1 MKWPQLFWI
10 LVFFVNACPSSAP
23 IRRDPVSLDGVDVR
37 EIIRRNNAHANHMQS
52 MRGVAT
58 LTLESPKSS
67 NQFSAQ
73 IAVKYPDSV
82 YVKIEG
88 ILGIDG
94 LKASLNRETFVVYNI
109 INRYVVRGRTS
120 SAAIRN
126 TFDYDVTFEEMVEL
140 LTGTVFLEANMLGSN
155 PQLSTDSSYYV
166 LTVGRGEG
174 TRKIWVDPY
183 ADYAVAKIHD
193 LDSAQ
198 RLVLEREFTR
208 FEKIDGHMMPRY
220 VRVYRP
226 RENDFLSLYFNARQ
240 INRTIKSTL
249 FLVRYP
255 QNIDIIEQK

>member
-1 MKWPQLFWI
+1 MKWTRLLWVFV
-10 LVFFVNACPSSAP
+10 LVLNACPSGGAL
-23 IRRDPVSLDGVDVR
+23 RRDPVTLDGIDVV
-37 EIIRRNNAHANHMQS
+37 EIVRRNNAAANRLQS

-88 ILGIDG
+88 ILGVDG

-126 TFDYDVTFEEMVEL
+126 TFDYDVSFDEMMEL
-140 LTGTVFLEANMLGSN
+140 LTGTVFLDARKMGNGAI
-155 PQLSTDSSYYV
+155 LSTDSSYYV
-166 LTVGRGEG
+166 LTLDGGS
-174 TRKIWVDPY
+174 RKIWIDPY

-193 LDSAQ
+193 YNTDRQ
-198 RLVLEREFTR
+198 LVLEREFTR
-208 FEKIDGHMMPRY
+208 FEKIDGHTVPRY
-220 VRVYRP
+220 VRVVRP
-226 RENDFLSLYFNARQ
+226 MEKDFLSLYFDAREM
-240 INRTIKSTL
+240 NRNIKSSL
-249 FLVRYP
+249 FRISYP
-255 QNIDIIEQK
+255 KNIEIIEQN

>member
-1 MKWPQLFWI
+1 MNWTRSFWI
-10 LVFFVNACPSSAP
+10 FALVLTACPSGGSL
-23 IRRDPVSLDGVDVR
+23 RRNPVTLDGVDVA
-37 EIIRRNNAHANHMQS
+37 EIVRRNNASVNRLQS

-88 ILGIDG
+88 ILGVDG

-126 TFDYDVTFEEMVEL
+126 TFDYDVSFDEMMEL
-140 LTGTVFLEANMLGSN
+140 LTGTVFLDARKLGN
-155 PQLSTDSSYYV
+155 GTVLSTDSTYYV
-166 LTVGRGEG
+166 LSLDRDGGSQ
-174 TRKIWVDPY
+174 KIWVDPY
-183 ADYAVAKIHD
+183 ADYAVSKIHD
-193 LDSAQ
+193 YDQSG

-208 FEKIDGHMMPRY
+208 FEKIDGHIVPRY
-220 VRVYRP
+220 VRVVRP
-226 RENDFLSLYFNARQ
+226 MEKDFLSLYFDAREL
-240 INRTIKSTL
+240 NRNIKSSL
-249 FLVRYP
+249 FRISYP
-255 QNIDIIEQK
+255 KNIDIIEQ